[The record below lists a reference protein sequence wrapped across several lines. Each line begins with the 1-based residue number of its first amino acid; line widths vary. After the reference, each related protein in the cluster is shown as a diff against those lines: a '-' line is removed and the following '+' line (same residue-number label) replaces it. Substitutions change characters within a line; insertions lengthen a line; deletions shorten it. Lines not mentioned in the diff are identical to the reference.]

1 MHRFFH
7 AAQKWPESLTQRLR
21 NQRPAFF
28 GAENSVEKELTSD
41 MKSFS
46 RPFGTYRKVDF
57 PGVET
62 PGYSHDVPPGRRT
75 LSNRTTGIPNR
86 SAALEKNVQAPGRRL
101 KSAQQVLEGRPFP
114 SPDSPK

>member
-1 MHRFFH
+1 MT
-7 AAQKWPESLTQRLR
+7 KCVLWPRRTRGGVFDSEALGRHSTVPSGLIAMPT
-21 NQRPAFF
+21 F
-28 GAENSVEKELTSD
+28 
-41 MKSFS
+41 
-46 RPFGTYRKVDF
+46 F

-62 PGYSHDVPPGRRT
+62 PGYSHVVPPGRRT

-86 SAALEKNVQAPGRRL
+86 SAALEKNVQTPGRRL